1 MTDTPM
7 TPRQEDDALAAEYV
21 LGVLDLAERS
31 AVEQRL
37 KTDAAF
43 AASVTAWENRLSGL
57 NDDFAEVPAPNLLPK
72 IEARLFPVAAAPKR
86 SLFGWFAGA
95 AVAATVAIAALALWP
110 TPPAPE
116 LVATLQA
123 EDQPLIIAASYAAGE
138 ITVTRAG
145 GPEADAGRVY
155 QLWLIAGENAPVSLG
170 LIEGE
175 TVTRPVANM
184 PEGAVLAISLEPDG
198 GSPTGQPTGP
208 VLVTGVVTKI

>member
-7 TPRQEDDALAAEYV
+7 TPHEEDDALAAEYV
-21 LGVLDLAERS
+21 LGVLDLIERRAAEIRIKS
-31 AVEQRL
+31 
-37 KTDAAF
+37 DPAF
-43 AASVTAWENRLSGL
+43 AAMVAAWESRLSGL

-95 AVAATVAIAALALWP
+95 AVAATVAIAAIALWP
-110 TPPAPE
+110 TVPQPE
-116 LVATLQA
+116 LVATLQG
-123 EDQPLIIAASYAAGE
+123 EGQPLVIAASYAEGE
-138 ITVTRAG
+138 ITVTRTG
-145 GPEADAGRVY
+145 GPEAAAGSVY
-155 QLWLIAGENAPVSLG
+155 ELWLIAGENAPVSLG

-175 TVTRPVANM
+175 TVNRPVANM

-208 VLVTGVVTKI
+208 VLVTGVVTDA